1 MKVVNGLTS
10 RVPYMEGGSEGEV
23 EVENP
28 KGLREGSVEGADGL
42 VEAGLLDGSEVGMD
56 GLVVAGL
63 LDGAAVGLDGLLV
76 EGRLE
81 GGEERSYYINMIV
94 KYDSY

>member
-1 MKVVNGLTS
+1 MNVFGLLTS
-10 RVPYMEGGSEGEV
+10 IEGGSVGEV

-28 KGLREGSVEGADGL
+28 KGLLEGPVDGSDGL
-42 VEAGLLDGSEVGMD
+42 VEAGLFDGSKVGME
-56 GLVVAGL
+56 GLVVLGL
-63 LDGAAVGLDGLLV
+63 FDGAAVGLDGLLV

-94 KYDSY
+94 TRL

>member
-1 MKVVNGLTS
+1 V
-10 RVPYMEGGSEGEV
+10 GEA

-28 KGLREGSVEGADGL
+28 KGLLEGPVDGSDGL
-42 VEAGLLDGSEVGMD
+42 AEAGVLDGSDVGMD
-56 GLVVAGL
+56 GLVVLGI

-81 GGEERSYYINMIV
+81 GGEERSYNTNMTV